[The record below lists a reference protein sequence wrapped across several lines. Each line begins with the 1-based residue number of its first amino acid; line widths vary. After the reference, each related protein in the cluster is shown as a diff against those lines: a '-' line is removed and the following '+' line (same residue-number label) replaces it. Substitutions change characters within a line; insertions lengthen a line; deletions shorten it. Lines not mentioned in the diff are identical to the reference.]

1 MTLNEKADA
10 IKYLKNIVIKFQRY
24 EFAAWLRDKEKEI
37 LNQLNLPSSGSSYS
51 YSYDDSITYTK
62 YLHLLEIISDFED
75 KYNSGREKQYTLQV
89 TSEVKE
95 YLYKS
100 CINVI
105 REEKL
110 DRLFGDES

>member
-10 IKYLKNIVIKFQRY
+10 IKYLKTIVVKRRKY
-24 EFAAWLRDKEKEI
+24 EFAAWLRDREKEI
-37 LNQLNLPSSGSSYS
+37 LSQLNLSYKSDYNYFESISYS
-51 YSYDDSITYTK
+51 Q
-62 YLHLLEIISDFED
+62 YLHLIEIIEDFESG
-75 KYNSGREKQYTLQV
+75 KGYNHSTGYSGE
-89 TSEVKE
+89 SEIKE

>member
-1 MTLNEKADA
+1 MTLNEKAEA
-10 IKYLKNIVIKFQRY
+10 IKYLKNLVIKYQKY

-37 LNQLNLPSSGSSYS
+37 LNQVPSGSPYS
-51 YSYDDSITYTK
+51 YSYDGPITYSH
-62 YLHLLEIISDFED
+62 YLHLTELISDFE
-75 KYNSGREKQYTLQV
+75 KSYNYNE
-89 TSEVKE
+89 SEIKE

>member
-1 MTLNEKADA
+1 MTLNEKVDA
-10 IKYLKNIVIKFQRY
+10 IKYLKSVVVKFQRY

-37 LNQLNLPSSGSSYS
+37 LSQLNLPTSLTYLDEGP
-51 YSYDDSITYTK
+51 ITYSQ

-89 TSEVKE
+89 TSEIKE
-95 YLYKS
+95 YLYKK
-100 CINVI
+100 CINII

>member
-10 IKYLKNIVIKFQRY
+10 IKYLKNLVIKYQKY

-37 LNQLNLPSSGSSYS
+37 LNQLNLPSSGPSYS

-62 YLHLLEIISDFED
+62 YLHLLEIISDFE
-75 KYNSGREKQYTLQV
+75 KSYNYNE
-89 TSEVKE
+89 SEIKE

>member
-10 IKYLKNIVIKFQRY
+10 IKYLKTIAVKRQKY
-24 EFAAWLRDKEKEI
+24 EFAAWLRDRVKEI
-37 LNQLNLPSSGSSYS
+37 LSQLNLPYKSDYNYSESISYS
-51 YSYDDSITYTK
+51 Q
-62 YLHLLEIISDFED
+62 YLHLIEIIEDFESG
-75 KYNSGREKQYTLQV
+75 KGYNHSTGYSGE
-89 TSEVKE
+89 SEIKE